1 MAALGTIATARQLLI
16 GGTRRLTFAEFGD
29 PEGTPVFLFHGLPA
43 TRLFRH
49 PDDAL
54 TASLGIRLITVD
66 RPGLGLSDRQPGRA
80 VLDWPDDVS
89 ALADVLKLGSFAVL
103 GHAAGGPYAAA
114 CAYRLPGRVTRA
126 AIVNGLPP
134 VHGNQSGKSD
144 RVRLPWPSFSPS
156 ILKLR
161 WIVKIGLWYAWH
173 AQRSGKHYPRV
184 WTTLLENCSEPDC
197 ALFTESPEL
206 HDMMETNLEELFQA
220 AYIGYTD
227 DVSAL
232 MCNWGFNLKD
242 VQVPVTFW
250 CGESDANVSPSAARR
265 MAQAVPRNDL
275 HIIPEAGHYML
286 LSHWE
291 AILSDLRSA
300 VG

>member
-29 PEGTPVFLFHGLPA
+29 PDGTPVFFFHGLPA

-80 VLDWPDDVS
+80 VLDWADDVS
-89 ALADVLKLGSFAVL
+89 ALGDVLKLGSFAVL

-114 CAYRLPGRVTRA
+114 CAYRLPGRVTKA

-134 VHGNQSGKSD
+134 MHGNQSGK
-144 RVRLPWPSFSPS
+144 REHVNFPWPSLS
-156 ILKLR
+156 LKSR
-161 WIVKIGLWYAWH
+161 WMLKIGLWYAWH
-173 AQRSGKHYPRV
+173 IQCRGQQHHRV
-184 WTTLLENCSEPDC
+184 WATLLKNCAEADC

-206 HDMMETNLEELFQA
+206 HAMMDANLEELFQA
-220 AYIGYTD
+220 AYNGYAD
-227 DVSAL
+227 DAHAL
-232 MCNWGFNLKD
+232 MRSWGFRLEEI
-242 VQVPVTFW
+242 QIPVTFW
-250 CGESDANVSPSAARR
+250 CGESDANVRPSAARR
-265 MAQAVPRNDL
+265 MAQAVPRNSI
-275 HIIPEAGHYML
+275 HSIPEAGHYML

-291 AILSDLRSA
+291 AILSDLCSA

>member
-29 PEGTPVFLFHGLPA
+29 PDGTPVFLFHGLPA

-54 TASLGIRLITVD
+54 TASLGIRLITAD

-80 VLDWPDDVS
+80 VLDWADDVS

-114 CAYRLPGRVTRA
+114 CAYRLPGRVTKA

-134 VHGNQSGKSD
+134 VHGKHFG
-144 RVRLPWPSFSPS
+144 RRAHFRLPWPSLSPGV
-156 ILKLR
+156 LKVR
-161 WIVKIGLWYAWH
+161 WMLNIGLWYAWH
-173 AQRSGKHYPRV
+173 TRHNGHQHPRV
-184 WTTLLENCSEPDC
+184 WASLLKNCAEADC
-197 ALFTESPEL
+197 ALFTDSPEL
-206 HDMMETNLEELFQA
+206 RDMMETGLEELFQA
-220 AYIGYTD
+220 AYCGYAD
-227 DVSAL
+227 DVRAL
-232 MCNWGFNLKD
+232 MRNWGFRLEEI
-242 VQVPVTFW
+242 QVPVTFW
-250 CGESDANVSPSAARR
+250 CGESDANVPPSAALR
-265 MAQAVPRNDL
+265 MARAVPRSSL
-275 HIIPEAGHYML
+275 HSIPQTGHYML

-291 AILSDLRSA
+291 AILSDLRFA